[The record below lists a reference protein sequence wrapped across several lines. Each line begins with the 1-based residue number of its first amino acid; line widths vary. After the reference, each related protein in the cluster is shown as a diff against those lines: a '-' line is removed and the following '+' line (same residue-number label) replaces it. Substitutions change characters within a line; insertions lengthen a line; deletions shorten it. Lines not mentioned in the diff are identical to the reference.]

1 MRRTERAAALFAAQ
15 LSSTYPG
22 SNANFGVTLLPGAS
36 GFDHPGFVK
45 PQVLVLASMMGLFA
59 SIITLL
65 IICANLANMQL
76 ARAAART
83 HEFAMRL
90 SLGCS
95 RMRLTRQLLAEA
107 LVLAIPGSLLAIMSV
122 RLSPWL
128 EQYLMPHLQFRVGI
142 GSTTDYRVAWFTAAV
157 AVLAVLLFGLAPA
170 LRVTRPSLAPTPA
183 SVIGARAGGT
193 RPRSRMRD
201 ILVVTQLAMSVVLL
215 VGGTLFVRSLFLAR
229 AIDLGFDASNRLLL
243 SVNVGLQSYDP
254 ARGRQ
259 LYDDVLTRTR
269 LLPDVVSA
277 AWAFPVPFDTY
288 GRSTTLYV
296 PGARTNAQD
305 GTFSSN
311 SSVVSDDFI
320 RSLGLRLEAGREIT
334 AGDTAGAPRVMVV
347 SRALASRLWAG
358 RDPIGQRARLGSAS
372 GPEVMVVGVVRDA
385 AFLSLGDRSP
395 DRAYLPIRQ
404 NYREWETL
412 VVHTRADPMTVLPR
426 IRAIIASVDPSLP
439 AFGIMTMEHSVESG
453 FSTSRMA
460 ASVAGFFAA
469 LALLIAAVGLYAVV
483 AGSVT
488 ERTREIG
495 VRLAL
500 GSSPSGVLRFI
511 MSGGA
516 RLGAWGLTIGLI
528 LGLAV
533 AKLMGGLLYGLSPRD
548 PVTFAIAPVLL
559 AIVVLVAT
567 YLPAR
572 RAVRLDPIAA
582 LRSE

>member
-1 MRRTERAAALFAAQ
+1 
-15 LSSTYPG
+15 
-22 SNANFGVTLLPGAS
+22 
-36 GFDHPGFVK
+36 
-45 PQVLVLASMMGLFA
+45 
-59 SIITLL
+59 
-65 IICANLANMQL
+65 
-76 ARAAART
+76 
-83 HEFAMRL
+83 
-90 SLGCS
+90 
-95 RMRLTRQLLAEA
+95 
-107 LVLAIPGSLLAIMSV
+107 
-122 RLSPWL
+122 
-128 EQYLMPHLQFRVGI
+128 
-142 GSTTDYRVAWFTAAV
+142 
-157 AVLAVLLFGLAPA
+157 
-170 LRVTRPSLAPTPA
+170 
-183 SVIGARAGGT
+183 
-193 RPRSRMRD
+193 
-201 ILVVTQLAMSVVLL
+201 
-215 VGGTLFVRSLFLAR
+215 
-229 AIDLGFDASNRLLL
+229 
-243 SVNVGLQSYDP
+243 
-254 ARGRQ
+254 

-426 IRAIIASVDPSLP
+426 IRAIIASVDPLLP